1 MSKIVNAHMPHHEN
15 IGREYCW
22 ECAAPLPFGQSILCN
37 NCRNNCPQQP
47 SIQAIYD
54 ARNGREYC
62 WECAAPLPF
71 GQSILCN
78 NCPQQPSIQA
88 IYDARDGAPDPL
100 LTYRLHVVESVE
112 VEEGTEEPEPDWS
125 CESCGAP
132 NGYPICGPCERYNAG
147 YTYL

>member
-15 IGREYCW
+15 I
-22 ECAAPLPFGQSILCN
+22 
-37 NCRNNCPQQP
+37 
-47 SIQAIYD
+47 
-54 ARNGREYC
+54 GREYC

-112 VEEGTEEPEPDWS
+112 VEEGTEDAEPDADWS